1 MSISEFAVI
10 GDALKKV
17 IGEGVKYSP
26 SSINEFKV
34 IGGSVL
40 KIMTNRGGVKHYPKL
55 CDDFCRITLNL
66 NRIILIKKL
75 QFAAE
80 IIVCPNF

>member
-1 MSISEFAVI
+1 MSISEFTVI
-10 GDALKKV
+10 DDALKKV

-40 KIMTNRGGVKHYPKL
+40 KIMTNRSNIIQSCVTTFVELPL
-55 CDDFCRITLNL
+55 IL